1 MKIAWFCIPAHGHT
15 NPTLGLVKALTEA
28 GHQVWYFSFEEFRE
42 KIEGAGATFIGC
54 DGYDFEMEDKGNA
67 DRVGKDKVYAT
78 ELLVSSTLA
87 LDEMTARMIDEI
99 KPDIVV
105 SDSVAFWGKLAA
117 MKHGLPYVSSTTT
130 FAFNR
135 YSAKYMQESVWDIAR
150 MLIAMPRINKQ
161 IKRLRE
167 KGYPVKSIL
176 DIVQN
181 DNDTNTIVYTS
192 RYFQPCSETFSD
204 KYHFIGP
211 SIRPITKPVEKTAVG
226 PTGTS
231 ITKLLGEKL
240 DPPTEKDKKSLP
252 VPGEGEAFSAVL
264 HPAYLKKADINTFS
278 VDRSSDDFK
287 ELFKSIERFGVKD
300 PVLARFNKDG
310 DLEILSGQRRHL
322 IASELNYPVPTIIQQ
337 LDDDDAR
344 ILVADGNLHREHIST
359 YDLSRALRMKAD
371 SMKRK
376 AGRKL
381 RGVKGGPETDELIA
395 KEMGMST
402 MKLNRLMKLSEA
414 TQQIC
419 DLVDDG
425 TIAVSIA
432 YNIAFLQPKHQ
443 DMVADMIGINVKV
456 NNENTTNLKKIAAR
470 YPRYTFCRH
479 FCVT

>member
-211 SIRPITKPVEKTAVG
+211 SIRPITKPVEKTADQTVYISMG
-226 PTGTS
+226 TVNQNREFYRNCISVLASTGWQVIISMGTNTDRFENLPEKIQVYESVDQMAVLS
-231 ITKLLGEKL
+231 IADAFITHCGMNSASEGLYFGVPLVLFPQTPEQDAVARRTEELSAGVRLKSIS
-240 DPPTEKDKKSLP
+240 EKDILDALNQVLNDPKYKEGAAKVSGSFKACGGSAEARGFLESL
-252 VPGEGEAFSAVL
+252 S
-264 HPAYLKKADINTFS
+264 N
-278 VDRSSDDFK
+278 
-287 ELFKSIERFGVKD
+287 
-300 PVLARFNKDG
+300 
-310 DLEILSGQRRHL
+310 
-322 IASELNYPVPTIIQQ
+322 
-337 LDDDDAR
+337 
-344 ILVADGNLHREHIST
+344 
-359 YDLSRALRMKAD
+359 
-371 SMKRK
+371 
-376 AGRKL
+376 
-381 RGVKGGPETDELIA
+381 
-395 KEMGMST
+395 
-402 MKLNRLMKLSEA
+402 
-414 TQQIC
+414 
-419 DLVDDG
+419 
-425 TIAVSIA
+425 
-432 YNIAFLQPKHQ
+432 
-443 DMVADMIGINVKV
+443 
-456 NNENTTNLKKIAAR
+456 
-470 YPRYTFCRH
+470 
-479 FCVT
+479 